1 MSEIIKKALSNIS
14 AKREELKAE
23 LTEYYEA
30 QRDMLNEHYADK
42 IGKLCNVENKTGIFL
57 GFKVTPDIGIDCNL
71 RVDLKKPKKDGTTSN
86 IDIGFKLGFL
96 FNNLKIKEVK

>member
-14 AKREELKAE
+14 AKRKELRAE

-42 IGKLCNVENKTGIFL
+42 IGKLCKVGGKTGIFL
-57 GFKVTPDIGIDCNL
+57 GFKTTPDVGIDCNL
-71 RVDLKKPKKDGTTSN
+71 KIDLRKPKKDGTASEVAYSFWYGDKTE
-86 IDIGFKLGFL
+86 IE
-96 FNNLKIKEVK
+96 EVK